1 MPNCSCLRKPI
12 ALHMGE
18 SFPIARVV
26 TSASLP
32 NESTAIE
39 GNLGTMH
46 GGAGMADVDADVEC
60 EEVEAD
66 VDAVLE
72 SDVDD
77 AVVEASLQSGTR
89 RRQNKL
95 GV

>member
-1 MPNCSCLRKPI
+1 
-12 ALHMGE
+12 
-18 SFPIARVV
+18 
-26 TSASLP
+26 
-32 NESTAIE
+32 
-39 GNLGTMH
+39 
-46 GGAGMADVDADVEC
+46 MADVDADVEC